1 MKATDIKNFLDRMFN
16 EMFSK
21 DSRKD
26 SRHLRSYIYNEYEAG
41 NISISESSLY
51 DILDAADNY

>member
-1 MKATDIKNFLDRMFN
+1 MFN

-26 SRHLRSYIYNEYEAG
+26 SRHLRGYIYNEYEAG
-41 NISISESSLY
+41 NISIPESSLY

>member
-1 MKATDIKNFLDRMFN
+1 MKAIEIKIILDTMFN

-26 SRHLRSYIYNEYEAG
+26 CRHLRGYIYNQYEDG
-41 NISISESSLY
+41 NISIAENDLY
-51 DILDAADNY
+51 KILDAADNY

>member
-1 MKATDIKNFLDRMFN
+1 MKATEIKSLLNKMFN

-26 SRHLRSYIYNEYEAG
+26 CRHLRSYIYNEYEAG
-41 NISISESSLY
+41 NISISDIDLY
-51 DILDAADNY
+51 RVLDAADNF